1 MAGGQRL
8 FVVFMYSLRV
18 IAVDAYYFRPPKLT
32 VDTSV
37 MTETDTVTLFCY
49 SKLVVSEC
57 YFYTVNP
64 VKTKTSS
71 CGETLTLTG
80 SELLWMVNQSAP
92 TVVRVKCFYT
102 VKKGDLNSPSEHSDV
117 SSITINARREETTE
131 LHTTQTLT
139 TGLTVRPH
147 VSTPATPIKGLTIKP
162 YFSTPATPK
171 AGLTVSRPH
180 VSTALTPIKGLTVSR
195 PHVPTSA
202 TTIKAGL
209 TVSRPHV
216 PTSATTIKEVMT
228 LKLLLVVIITGF
240 VVTLVLF
247 LLVLVCTMRRRG
259 RRRRKRRISGSEKAN
274 KQEPQKE
281 DSDTP
286 VYHLY
291 EDIVHEPPA
300 PALKTTELYD
310 LLQPH

>member
-180 VSTALTPIKGLTVSR
+180 VSTALTPIK
-195 PHVPTSA
+195 
-202 TTIKAGL
+202 AGL

>member
-139 TGLTVRPH
+139 TGLT
-147 VSTPATPIKGLTIKP
+147 IKP

-171 AGLTVSRPH
+171 GLTVSRPH
-180 VSTALTPIKGLTVSR
+180 VSTALTPIKAGLTVSR